1 MDALALN
8 HQQSTVAGVKR
19 WYKACRL
26 MMGISPDYIEVEG
39 LLGGE
44 LLDRKEASPYWEGLR
59 GTHREG
65 AHVIL
70 SLVDSNLVG
79 VDPADAEAGQL
90 FEQSGIL

>member
-1 MDALALN
+1 
-8 HQQSTVAGVKR
+8 
-19 WYKACRL
+19 

-44 LLDRKEASPYWEGLR
+44 LLASKEASPYWEGLR

-70 SLVDSNLVG
+70 SLVGSKLG
-79 VDPADAEAGQL
+79 GR
-90 FEQSGIL
+90 